1 MQGLFKDWEGSSS
14 PWYPRRK
21 KAITL
26 KMVLE
31 NKEKGSLKNL
41 SLKKDLCGKEHAATI
56 RGCLFVC
63 CDLCSYE

>member
-1 MQGLFKDWEGSSS
+1 MLIRGKKGVQGLFKDWEGSSS
-14 PWYPRRK
+14 PWYPRRI

-41 SLKKDLCGKEHAATI
+41 SLKKD
-56 RGCLFVC
+56 
-63 CDLCSYE
+63 